1 MSSAMGSK
9 GASRDPSEAELL
21 APWYITGKLDETE
34 AREVEELAKED
45 GEFAR
50 LIEEVKREKEAAAA
64 LNEAVGELPQSVWER
79 LDQSVEQER
88 REQSRVRRTG
98 LIEGLKTSV
107 SGFFAG
113 LTMQQWQAAA
123 AAAVA
128 LCLVQAGAIAYLV
141 QDGGPAKYGTASGP
155 KSAAGAKPAFIV
167 SFSPNSRVGEIN
179 ALLDGAGASIV
190 EGPNADG
197 LYHLAIRNENA
208 GGKDLALRTLRASAA
223 VKLVLPEK

>member
-21 APWYITGKLDETE
+21 APWYVTGKLDETE

-50 LIEEVKREKEAAAA
+50 LIEEVRREQKAAAA
-64 LNEAVGELPQSVWER
+64 LNEAVGELPPAVWER
-79 LDQSVEQER
+79 VDQSVEQER
-88 REQSRVRRTG
+88 REQSRVRRAG
-98 LIEGLKTSV
+98 LIEDLKTSV

-113 LTMQQWQAAA
+113 LTLQQWQAAA

-141 QDGGPAKYGTASGP
+141 QDGSPAKYGTASGP
-155 KSAAGAKPAFIV
+155 KSAAAKPAFIV
-167 SFSPNSRVGEIN
+167 SFSPNSTMGEIN

-208 GGKDLALRTLRASAA
+208 GGKDLAFRTLRASAA
-223 VKLVLPEK
+223 VKLALPEK